1 MIMPNLQLR
10 ESLILKSKLLLVDD
24 MPQNLQLLGT
34 ILSETGFHVSMV
46 SSGKQAISVARNKL
60 PDLILLDV
68 AMPEMDG
75 FDTCRILKS
84 DPITK
89 DIPIIF
95 LTAKTELEAIETAF
109 EIGGVDYIIKPFIP
123 QELILRVINQ
133 LELKFH
139 RENLA
144 NLNQKLIR
152 SNEEK
157 EKFLSV
163 ISHDLRSPFHGLL
176 GVSQIINDNFDKL
189 DKNEIKEYFELL
201 DEGLHNQ
208 FKFLTNILQWGKLR
222 RGKIEFKPSRFVLSN
237 LLEEVLNTLK
247 LNIEHKQIRVSVE
260 LNGNCT
266 EINADRNLIQELFH
280 NLIANAIKFTKNGEL
295 IRISCNIDKD
305 KGLSIRIIDR
315 GIGISKEN
323 LSRIFLLDKIF
334 STDGTNKEVGSGLGL
349 ILCYEIVNM
358 HEGEIT
364 IDSEVNVG
372 TEVRIEIPNCAYTE

>member
-46 SSGKQAISVARNKL
+46 SSGRQAISVAKNKL
-60 PDLILLDV
+60 PDLILLDI
-68 AMPEMDG
+68 AMPDMDG
-75 FDTCRILKS
+75 FDTCRLLKS
-84 DPITK
+84 DPTTK
-89 DIPIIF
+89 EIPIIF

-139 RENLA
+139 RENLV
-144 NLNQKLIR
+144 NLNLELIR

-163 ISHDLRSPFHGLL
+163 IAHDLRSPFHGLL
-176 GVSQIINDNFDKL
+176 GVSQIINENFDKL
-189 DKNEIKEYFELL
+189 HKADIKEYFELL

-222 RGKIEFKPSRFVLSN
+222 RGKINFKPTHFKLAN

-247 LNIEHKQIRVSVE
+247 LNIEHKQIRISVE
-260 LNGNCT
+260 LNGNCSQ
-266 EINADRNLIQELFH
+266 ISADRNLIRELFV
-280 NLIANAIKFTKNGEL
+280 NLIANAIKFTNSKEL
-295 IRISCNIDKD
+295 ISIYCNIDQD
-305 KGLSIRIIDR
+305 KGLFVRIIDR

-323 LSRIFLLDKIF
+323 LSKIFQLDKIF
-334 STDGTNKEVGSGLGL
+334 STNGTNQEVGSGLGL
-349 ILCYEIVNM
+349 ILCYEIVKM

-364 IDSEVNVG
+364 IDSEINIG
-372 TEVRIEIPNCAYTE
+372 TEVRIEIPNCAYSD